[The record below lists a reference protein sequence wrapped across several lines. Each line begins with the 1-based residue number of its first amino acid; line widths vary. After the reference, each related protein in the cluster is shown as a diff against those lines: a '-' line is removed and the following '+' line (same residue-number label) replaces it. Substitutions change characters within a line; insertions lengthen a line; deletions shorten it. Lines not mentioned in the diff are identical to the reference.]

1 MTKNGKLRVTLTIKL
16 LVMFIIVTVISSVSV
31 GIVSYK
37 NAAKELTESVYTRI
51 EDASTDVVDKV
62 VAINEKH
69 FQTLHALAELTLIKD
84 ENASLAEKQEQL
96 THVAASIAANCENVA
111 FYDAKGDAVVSD

>member
-69 FQTLHALAELTLIKD
+69 FQTLHALAELTVIKD
-84 ENASLAEKQEQL
+84 ENASLAEKQE
-96 THVAASIAANCENVA
+96 
-111 FYDAKGDAVVSD
+111 